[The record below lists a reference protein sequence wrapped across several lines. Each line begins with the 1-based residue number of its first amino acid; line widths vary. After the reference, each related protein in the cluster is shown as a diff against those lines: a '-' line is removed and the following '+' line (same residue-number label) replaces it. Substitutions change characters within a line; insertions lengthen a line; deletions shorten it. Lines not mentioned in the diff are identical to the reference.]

1 MEVNNDII
9 NIDMMQLLEWLSDD
23 AKLQMVKHLACEAVI
38 IERVAQSIAHGQ
50 TDDGWY
56 GPYRD
61 AARKLISEEMG
72 DIEQSVHDDYKRQI
86 ERLYKQCESYRIQL
100 QDRNNGS
107 F

>member
-56 GPYRD
+56 GSYRD

-72 DIEQSVHDDYKRQI
+72 NIEQSVHDDYKYEI
-86 ERLYKQCESYRIQL
+86 KRLAEQCEYYRILAQATH
-100 QDRNNGS
+100 DRRM
-107 F
+107 